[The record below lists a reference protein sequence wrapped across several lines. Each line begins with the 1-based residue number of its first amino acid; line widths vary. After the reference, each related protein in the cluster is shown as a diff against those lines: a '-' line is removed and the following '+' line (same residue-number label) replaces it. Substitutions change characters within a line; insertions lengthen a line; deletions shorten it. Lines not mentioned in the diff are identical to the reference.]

1 VKPAPFAYAK
11 ARSLD
16 HAIALLD
23 GAPEA
28 RVLAGGQSL
37 MPALN
42 MRLSAPPLLVDINRV
57 SELAR
62 IAQPNGQIE
71 LGGLVRHAQAEH
83 SQDVARLA
91 PLLSKAIPHI
101 AHPAIRNRGTIGG
114 SIALADPA
122 AELPACLL
130 ALGGEIEIAGRA
142 GRRTVAAD
150 TFFKGLFETALA
162 PGEIISAIR
171 IPVAQPRDR
180 FGFAELARRHGDY
193 AMVGL
198 ARECRCKA
206 ASRGGFATSRSCAT
220 ERSMSDRVD
229 IALTVNGEE
238 VHAAVEPRQNLVDFL
253 REELQLTG
261 SHVGCEH
268 GVCGACTVRVDGV
281 IVRGCLLLAV
291 QCEGCTVETIE
302 GVSDTGEIAD
312 LQAAFVA
319 RNALQ
324 CGFCTPGMLLTAQEL
339 LLKASAAPS
348 REEIRAHLS
357 GNYCRCTGY
366 QAIVDAVE
374 EVALARK
381 DGAR

>member
-1 VKPAPFAYAK
+1 MKPAPFAYAK

-42 MRLSAPPLLVDINRV
+42 MRLSAPPLLVDINGV

-193 AMVGL
+193 ALVGL
-198 ARECRCKA
+198 AA
-206 ASRGGFATSRSCAT
+206 AARDEPPAIRLAYFGVGTTPVRARTAETALAGG
-220 ERSMSDRVD
+220 DLD
-229 IALTVNGEE
+229 
-238 VHAAVEPRQNLVDFL
+238 AAVAALAGDLEPSGDV
-253 REELQLTG
+253 
-261 SHVGCEH
+261 H
-268 GVCGACTVRVDGV
+268 
-281 IVRGCLLLAV
+281 
-291 QCEGCTVETIE
+291 
-302 GVSDTGEIAD
+302 
-312 LQAAFVA
+312 
-319 RNALQ
+319 
-324 CGFCTPGMLLTAQEL
+324 
-339 LLKASAAPS
+339 ASAAAK
-348 REEIRAHLS
+348 RHL
-357 GNYCRCTGY
+357 
-366 QAIVDAVE
+366 AAVLLRR
-374 EVALARK
+374 VAAQLSA
-381 DGAR
+381 A